1 MPVIDADTH
10 VDETEATWD
19 YLSQQS
25 PKYVPATME
34 PPAEEKSRSGLSASR
49 SRFWLVEGRIQVRA
63 IRDDIHHPARPRREL
78 EDLEGRIAD
87 MDKMGVDIQVL
98 FPTFFI
104 RYVAQNPLPEA
115 ELAKSYNRW
124 IAEICANTNGRMR
137 WAAVLPWL
145 DADAAIKG
153 FPPNVV
159 IWPRRGFF
167 SKSFICFFELVKAP
181 IGKPPPIPLPIT
193 NMSGEILYFSKA
205 KKSPVL
211 PKPG

>member
-104 RYVAQNPLPEA
+104 RYVAQNPLPELNLQNPITDGSLKDA
-115 ELAKSYNRW
+115 PRQMGECAGLLYYRGSMLMLLLKSL
-124 IAEICANTNGRMR
+124 NGRKQMGH
-137 WAAVLPWL
+137 AAFLN
-145 DADAAIKG
+145 ADMTL
-153 FPPNVV
+153 
-159 IWPRRGFF
+159 
-167 SKSFICFFELVKAP
+167 ICL
-181 IGKPPPIPLPIT
+181 
-193 NMSGEILYFSKA
+193 
-205 KKSPVL
+205 
-211 PKPG
+211 